1 MADENATVV
10 LDRVNEPPA
19 QTWNRL
25 RANDITLTVPKISR
39 ATCTLHFPSSSRAL
53 SAAWARRSPTG

>member
-39 ATCTLHFPSSSRAL
+39 
-53 SAAWARRSPTG
+53 RSPAG